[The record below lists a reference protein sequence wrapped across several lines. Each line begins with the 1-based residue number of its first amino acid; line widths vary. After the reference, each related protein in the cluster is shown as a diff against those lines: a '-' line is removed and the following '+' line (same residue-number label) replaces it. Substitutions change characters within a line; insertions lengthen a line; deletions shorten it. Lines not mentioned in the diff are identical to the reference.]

1 MSAAQD
7 SPDSVSA
14 DPRRAL
20 FANANFRWLL
30 GGGFLSM
37 LGDQFTL
44 LALPWLVMQLSRD
57 PLVLGTVLAL
67 ASLPR
72 AVFILVGGAIVDR
85 YSSQTVLQLSKWA
98 NALLLGMLAVQVATG
113 TVSLQAVY
121 AISTLIGLATA
132 FGYPAGSSILP
143 QALPAALLQPANGL
157 LMALRQFAALLG
169 PVTAGLLIAAQGS
182 APETAALAPE
192 RSGLAWAFALDAL
205 SFVISSWTLSRVRLL
220 PRPASAD
227 AALPVLQA
235 VAEALR
241 WCWRD
246 VELRSLCLYF
256 AAVSVFVG
264 GPLQVALPVLAK
276 TQLPEGAA
284 GLGLL
289 LTLHGVGSLVGMAVA
304 GLRPQWRLSTLGGTV
319 LLIDTVAALIFMP
332 FGHIRASWQGAV
344 LLFPLGVLGGLV
356 QVAVF
361 SWMQQ
366 RVPPAMLG
374 RAMSVFMFIFMG
386 LSPLAAA
393 GAGAALRL
401 LRPADLFTA
410 AGVSLLTLVLLGLG
424 LTPIRRIAY
433 LAPATPRLDP

>member
-1 MSAAQD
+1 MSAASD
-7 SPDSVSA
+7 FKAAPAA

-44 LALPWLVMQLSRD
+44 LALPWQVLQLSSD

-72 AVFILVGGAIVDR
+72 AVFILIGGAIVDR
-85 YSSQTVLQLSKWA
+85 YSSQAVLQLSKWA
-98 NALLLGMLAVQVATG
+98 NALLLGTLAAMVASG

-121 AISTLIGLATA
+121 AISLLIGLATA
-132 FGYPAGSSILP
+132 FSYPAGSSILP
-143 QALPAALLQPANGL
+143 QALPPALLQPANGV
-157 LMALRQFAALLG
+157 LMALRQLSALLG
-169 PVTAGLLIAAQGS
+169 PVTAGLLIAGQASGLDTS
-182 APETAALAPE
+182 AAPG

-205 SFVISSWTLSRVRLL
+205 SFVLSSWTLSRVRLL
-220 PRPASAD
+220 PRTAPLAD
-227 AALPVLQA
+227 AQSVLQA

-246 VELRSLCLYF
+246 IELRSLCLYF
-256 AAVSVFVG
+256 AAVSFFVG

-276 TQLPEGAA
+276 NQLPEGAA

-289 LTLHGVGSLVGMAVA
+289 LTVHGVGSLIGMAIA
-304 GLRPQWRLSTLGGTV
+304 GLRPNWRLSTLGGTV
-319 LLIDTVAALIFMP
+319 LLIDTVAALVFMP
-332 FGHIRASWQGAV
+332 FGHIHASWQGAA
-344 LLFPLGVLGGLV
+344 LLLPLGVLGGLV

-386 LSPLAAA
+386 VAPLAAA
-393 GAGAALRL
+393 LAGAALRFL
-401 LRPADLFTA
+401 AVADLFTA
-410 AGVSLLTLVLLGLG
+410 AGACLLLIVLLGLW

-433 LAPATPRLDP
+433 LVPAVPRAGV